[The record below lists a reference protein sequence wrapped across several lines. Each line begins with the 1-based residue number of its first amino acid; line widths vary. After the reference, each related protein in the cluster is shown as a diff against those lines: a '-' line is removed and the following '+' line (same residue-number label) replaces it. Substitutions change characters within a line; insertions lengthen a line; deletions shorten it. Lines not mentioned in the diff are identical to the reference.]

1 MLREGTYPGLSDA
14 PVTFDEGRTYRE
26 LLAALPGAEVSPP
39 PRPAGA
45 PDGGTAFYTASG
57 CTPECMAYWDGT
69 FLWLAS
75 NSSHWRRFLPLPPG
89 RLGEKLE
96 LIFMDEPEE
105 NIYYPSS

>member
-1 MLREGTYPGLSDA
+1 
-14 PVTFDEGRTYRE
+14 
-26 LLAALPGAEVSPP
+26 
-39 PRPAGA
+39 
-45 PDGGTAFYTASG
+45 
-57 CTPECMAYWDGT
+57 MAYWDGT

-89 RLGEKLE
+89 GLGEKLE